1 MRLEYDGTRK
11 VKLHWSL
18 QELLMTPLT
27 ESFWPLQTDGELL
40 ETTCGDALR
49 ASAAAEPDRIAL
61 VEGSADP
68 ALRRRWTY
76 AELLADSERTARAL
90 LTQFK
95 PGEHIAVWSGNC
107 PEWIMLQFGIALG
120 GMVIVTVN
128 PAYQRSEL
136 KYVLEQS
143 RSVGLFYQTS
153 YRGNPMS
160 ASVSAVAGELPA
172 LRECVCLDDFPAF
185 LSAGDAEV
193 PLPAVDPS
201 DPVMIQY
208 TSGTTGFP
216 KGAHL
221 HHYGIT
227 NNSRLTALRRGGASG
242 TVDISALPLF
252 HTGGCVAG
260 VLGTVQTQGTLVL
273 LPEFDPNLFLDLIEQ
288 ERAEYTLAVPT
299 MLVALLEANAANPR
313 DLSSMRVVVSGG
325 ATVPI
330 DLVKRIE
337 ADIGVSFAILFGQTE
352 TSPVITMIKL
362 TDSAAD
368 KSASLGTALPHTEV
382 KIVDPEKGNTLPIG
396 ETGEMCTRGFLV
408 MTGYFENEQA
418 TSKTID
424 AEGWL
429 HTGDLC
435 SMDER
440 GYCYVEGRLKEM
452 IIRGGENIYPR
463 ELEERLFG
471 HPAVAEV
478 AVVGIPD
485 ERWGEQVAAFIRFND
500 GTHLSAAQLH
510 DYMRE
515 HLAPH
520 KTPKL
525 WFQLD
530 SFPLTASGKIQK
542 FKLAELFAAGE
553 LTPNMD

>member
-1 MRLEYDGTRK
+1 
-11 VKLHWSL
+11 
-18 QELLMTPLT
+18 MTPLT
-27 ESFWPLQTDGELL
+27 KSFWPSQTDGALL
-40 ETTCGDALR
+40 DTACGDVLR
-49 ASAAAEPDRIAL
+49 AAAQAEPNKIAL
-61 VEGSADP
+61 VEGTADP
-68 ALRRRWTY
+68 AVRRRWTY
-76 AELLADSERTARAL
+76 AELLSDSEHAARAL
-90 LTQFK
+90 LTRFE
-95 PGEHIAVWSGNC
+95 PGEHIAIWSGNC
-107 PEWIMLQFGIALG
+107 PEWIILQFGIALG
-120 GMVIVTVN
+120 GMVMVTVN

-136 KYVLEQS
+136 KYVLGQS
-143 RSVGLFYQTS
+143 RSVGVFYQTS

-160 ASVSAVAGELPA
+160 ASVAAVGEELPE
-172 LRECVCLDDFPAF
+172 LRERICLEDFSTF
-185 LSAGDAEV
+185 VKTSNVDAI
-193 PLPAVDPS
+193 LPHVDPG

-227 NNSRLTALRRGGASG
+227 NNARLTALRRGGAGG
-242 TVDISALPLF
+242 TVDILAMPLF

-260 VLGTVQTQGTLVL
+260 VLGTVQMQGTLVL
-273 LPEFDPNLFLDLIEQ
+273 LPAFDPNLFLDLIEQ
-288 ERAEYTLAVPT
+288 ERGEYTLAVPT
-299 MLVALLEANAANPR
+299 MLVALLEAYSANPR
-313 DLSSMRVVVSGG
+313 DLSSMSVVVSGG

-337 ADIGVSFAILFGQTE
+337 TEMGVSFAILFGQTE

-362 TDSAAD
+362 NDSPKD
-368 KSASLGTALPHTEV
+368 KSESLGTALPHTEV
-382 KIVDPEKGNTLPIG
+382 KIIDPESGDTLPIG
-396 ETGEMCTRGFLV
+396 ETGEMCTRGYLV
-408 MTGYFENEQA
+408 MTDYFENKEA
-418 TSKTID
+418 TSETID

-463 ELEERLFG
+463 ELEERLFN

-485 ERWGEQVAAFIRFND
+485 DRWGEQVSAFVRFND
-500 GTHLSAAQLH
+500 GAHLSATQLH

-525 WFQLD
+525 WIKVET
-530 SFPLTASGKIQK
+530 FPLTASGKIQK
-542 FKLAELFAAGE
+542 FKLADMLREGDLV
-553 LTPNMD
+553 PNLD